1 MNWLFNSKLTGRT
14 TNHLLATPADPKE
27 APLEVTHDY
36 TKRINYPIMKQKVY
50 PLLAALL
57 LVPLA
62 LNAEDSTKTLL
73 DTVPFTSGK
82 EGYACYRC
90 PTLAVSTQGTVLAF
104 CEGRVN
110 SHQDEDNMDVVLKR
124 STDGGRTWGP
134 LQVLANDGKNPCKNQ
149 CPVVLPSGRILLV
162 WLWNKWISSEKDRTT
177 REVFVMHSD
186 DDGVTWSKPRNITA
200 SVYQPGWRWY
210 GTGPCHA
217 IVKRSEPHKGR
228 VVVAARHN
236 AKDKHMF
243 THVIYS
249 DDGGD
254 TWKIGGIVPR
264 EKTSEAT
271 VVELSN
277 GDLMLNCRNQ
287 NDEENH
293 RVVSVSKDGGSTFT
307 EAWLEKQLVEP
318 RGCQASLLYH
328 SRNPA
333 TSKGN
338 ILFSNPANAAVR
350 SDGTLKLS
358 EDDGRTWTKAFRY
371 AKKPA
376 PNFTGYSD
384 IALMPDGSVGILHER
399 GDLADANKKIERYDE
414 VGFTVVPL
422 AEIRTPLS
430 PTPTKGSTK

>member
-1 MNWLFNSKLTGRT
+1 LRGLGDANWEFYRSALGDKPAAKSAQITPGAANSPMSGF
-14 TNHLLATPADPKE
+14 
-27 APLEVTHDY
+27 
-36 TKRINYPIMKQKVY
+36 
-50 PLLAALL
+50 
-57 LVPLA
+57 
-62 LNAEDSTKTLL
+62 DS
-73 DTVPFTSGK
+73 VPFTGGK

-110 SHQDEDNMDVVLKR
+110 SHQDEDDMDVVLKR
-124 STDGGRTWGP
+124 SVDGGRTWGP

-162 WLWNKWISSEKDRTT
+162 WLWNKWISSENGRTT

-210 GTGPCHA
+210 GTGPCHG

-228 VVVAARHN
+228 VVIAARHN
-236 AKDKHMF
+236 AKDTHMF

-249 DDGGD
+249 DDGGG
-254 TWKIGGIVPR
+254 TWKIGGSVPR

-287 NDEENH
+287 NDGENH
-293 RVVSVSKDGGSTFT
+293 RVVSVSKDGGATFSET
-307 EAWLEKQLVEP
+307 WLEKQLVEP

-328 SRNPA
+328 SPNPA
-333 TSKGN
+333 TGKGN
-338 ILFSNPANAAVR
+338 ILFSNPANATVR
-350 SDGTLKLS
+350 SDGMLKLS

-384 IALMPDGSVGILHER
+384 IAVMPDGSIGILHER
-399 GDLADANKKIERYDE
+399 GDLADANKKSERYDE
-414 VGFTVVPL
+414 VGFTVVPF